1 MKEKIERFSKGD
13 FDYQLPFIYLSEGS
27 IDITVEAGKT
37 YEGSFSISNSAS
49 QTMRGILCSSH
60 RLLTFKEAKF
70 VGSVNNIQYQF
81 DGSNLKAGETITGII
96 SIITDCG
103 EQALDFNV
111 LIEAPYFMSALG
123 KIKDLFQFAN
133 LARMDW
139 SEAKKIFRSEDFE
152 GVFLQTEEKYQTI
165 YRNLCKSISTSQALE
180 EFLIAIHKKSK
191 VELNIDKVKLEYQ
204 LFQDSLMD
212 KLTLTKNQWGY
223 VEIKVSTDAEFIQF
237 EQKFIW
243 GDFFLGNSY
252 PVSFVIDP
260 KKMRYGNNYGRIWI
274 KTIHETITVDIK
286 CTRRRELEEDEGLV
300 RLSYKS
306 FYKLG
311 RNYLNYK
318 LNNINHEKYI
328 GDSRRIIASMVEDPE
343 DFTKGL
349 LLTYIEIISGNIKKA
364 ELLLGEFTQKEVLL
378 KRSSILLYCGYLYLR
393 ALFYKDETIKD
404 EASET
409 IRGFYEKGYPDWR
422 LLWFLLNLDKH
433 YEGNRGLKLSQI
445 REQFEAGCY
454 SPVLYYEA
462 ALIYNEEPY
471 LLNEINSFETQV
483 LKFSIKN
490 SLLTLDVAMQY
501 TYLVNRKKHYNDMLY
516 KGLVMLYKQFPHREI
531 LSAICSA
538 LIKGI
543 KRSREYHPWYRLGVE
558 AQLPITELYEYFMYS
573 NDETDME
580 LLPQPVLL
588 YFIYNSNLN
597 EHKKAYL
604 YANIIENKDKIESIY
619 RSYFKK
625 MEVFAVKQ
633 LEAHNISHNLSVL
646 YHEFFSGEN
655 IDYNLAYSLPYV
667 MYRYEI
673 SCDNPNITSV
683 VVIHDEWE
691 GEESDQFVDGKAL
704 VDIYT
709 DHAKIFLVDSIGNRY
724 LKSMDY
730 SKVAL
735 MKPEDFETTCIEHS
749 DHLKLLLH
757 LFNKYQNYRIIN
769 EKSMGIRKRILSIDG
784 LPEAYY
790 YDCLEDLAQYY
801 YENYDDEKLEYYL
814 SLIDIHKARPEKRI
828 KLLEYMVKRGIYS
841 KVRDAIQTFGYEDIS
856 INLLVKY
863 CSGWLDNNGDN
874 KQEFMVDLCN
884 YLFSKHKYDDA
895 ILKYLV
901 RYYHG
906 STKEMFEIWK
916 AARKF
921 EVNTRKMEKR
931 LLVQMLFTEGY
942 VQGSFLIF
950 NEYYKN
956 ITSRLIVRAF
966 LSFYAYKYVIHGW
979 VINQELFPIMRRELN
994 YEKNDLCLIAWLKFN
1009 SNNKDLSESDRSFI
1023 EYQIHRL
1030 VKKGIILPFFTD
1042 YREKVKLP
1050 DLIMDKC
1057 FVEYKTDPR
1066 KQVFVHYR
1074 LLSNTSSEEFIT
1086 EKMPNV
1092 LMGVHL
1098 KEFVLFYNEILQ
1110 YYITEEYG
1118 DDVLVTESFQLHHDT
1133 SPTDGESRHN
1143 QINLMLMSKEMN
1155 DDTTLLD
1162 LMEQYVR
1169 TDYFIEQC
1177 FQPIDLS

>member
-1 MKEKIERFSKGD
+1 MKEKIERFLKGD

-604 YANIIENKDKIESIY
+604 YANIIVNKDKIEPIY

-801 YENYDDEKLEYYL
+801 YENYDD
-814 SLIDIHKARPEKRI
+814 
-828 KLLEYMVKRGIYS
+828 
-841 KVRDAIQTFGYEDIS
+841 
-856 INLLVKY
+856 
-863 CSGWLDNNGDN
+863 
-874 KQEFMVDLCN
+874 
-884 YLFSKHKYDDA
+884 
-895 ILKYLV
+895 
-901 RYYHG
+901 
-906 STKEMFEIWK
+906 
-916 AARKF
+916 
-921 EVNTRKMEKR
+921 
-931 LLVQMLFTEGY
+931 
-942 VQGSFLIF
+942 
-950 NEYYKN
+950 
-956 ITSRLIVRAF
+956 
-966 LSFYAYKYVIHGW
+966 
-979 VINQELFPIMRRELN
+979 
-994 YEKNDLCLIAWLKFN
+994 
-1009 SNNKDLSESDRSFI
+1009 
-1023 EYQIHRL
+1023 
-1030 VKKGIILPFFTD
+1030 
-1042 YREKVKLP
+1042 
-1050 DLIMDKC
+1050 
-1057 FVEYKTDPR
+1057 
-1066 KQVFVHYR
+1066 
-1074 LLSNTSSEEFIT
+1074 
-1086 EKMPNV
+1086 
-1092 LMGVHL
+1092 
-1098 KEFVLFYNEILQ
+1098 
-1110 YYITEEYG
+1110 
-1118 DDVLVTESFQLHHDT
+1118 
-1133 SPTDGESRHN
+1133 
-1143 QINLMLMSKEMN
+1143 
-1155 DDTTLLD
+1155 
-1162 LMEQYVR
+1162 
-1169 TDYFIEQC
+1169 
-1177 FQPIDLS
+1177 

>member
-27 IDITVEAGKT
+27 IDITVESGKT

-49 QTMRGILCSSH
+49 QNMRGILRSSH
-60 RLLTFKEAKF
+60 RLLTFKESKF
-70 VGSVNNIQYQF
+70 VSTVNNIQYQF
-81 DGSNLKAGETITGII
+81 DGSNLKAGETITGVI

-103 EQALDFNV
+103 EQTLDFNV
-111 LIEAPYFMSALG
+111 VIEAPYFMSPLG

-139 SEAKKIFRSEDFE
+139 SEAKKIFRSEGFE
-152 GVFLQTEEKYQTI
+152 GVFLKTEEKYQTI

-191 VELNIDKVKLEYQ
+191 VELNIDKVNLEYQ
-204 LFQDSLMD
+204 LFQDSMMD
-212 KLTLTKNQWGY
+212 KLILTKNQWGY

-243 GDFFLGNSY
+243 GDFFLGNTH

-274 KTIHETITVDIK
+274 KTIHETITVEIK
-286 CTRRRELEEDEGLV
+286 CTRLRELEEEESLV

-311 RNYLNYK
+311 RNYLDYK
-318 LNNINHEKYI
+318 FNNINHEKYI
-328 GDSRRIIASMVEDPE
+328 SDSRRLITSMVEDPE

-349 LLTYIEIISGNIKKA
+349 LLTYIEIISGSYKKA
-364 ELLLGEFTQKEVLL
+364 EALLEKFTQKEVLL
-378 KRSSILLYCGYLYLR
+378 KRSSVLLYCGYLYLR
-393 ALFYKDETIKD
+393 TLIYKDEIITD
-404 EASET
+404 EAGEI
-409 IRGFYEKGYPDWR
+409 IRAYYEKGYPDWR
-422 LLWFLLNLDKH
+422 LLWFLLNIDKH
-433 YEGNRGLKLSQI
+433 YKGNRSLKLTHI
-445 REQFEAGCY
+445 RDQFEAGCY
-454 SPVLYYEA
+454 SPILYYEA

-483 LKFSIKN
+483 LNFSIKN
-490 SLLTLDVAMQY
+490 SLATLDVAMQY
-501 TYLVNRKKHYNDMLY
+501 TYLVNRKKHYHDMLF
-516 KGLVMLYKQFPHREI
+516 KGLVMLYKQYPQIEI
-531 LSAICSA
+531 LSAICST

-543 KRSREYHPWYRLGVE
+543 KRSREYHRWYRMGVE
-558 AQLPITELYEYFMYS
+558 VQLPITELYEYFMYS

-597 EHKKAYL
+597 ERKKAYL
-604 YANIIENKDKIESIY
+604 YANIIINKDKIEPIY
-619 RSYFKK
+619 RSYMRK
-625 MEVFAVKQ
+625 MEVFAIKQ
-633 LEAHNISHNLSVL
+633 LEAHNINHNLSVL

-655 IDYNLAYSLPYV
+655 IDSNLGYSLPYV

-683 VVIHDEWE
+683 AVIHDEWDE
-691 GEESDQFVDGKAL
+691 EESAQFVDGKAL
-704 VDIYT
+704 IDIYT
-709 DHAKIFLVDSIGNRY
+709 DHAKIFLLDTIGNRY

-730 SKVAL
+730 RKVAL
-735 MKPEDFETTCIEHS
+735 MNPEYYESSCIEYS
-749 DHLKLLLH
+749 DHPKLLLH
-757 LFNKYQNYRIIN
+757 LFNRYQNYRIIS
-769 EKSMGIRKRILSIDG
+769 EKSVSVRMRILSLDG
-784 LPEAYY
+784 LHEPYY
-790 YDCLEDLAQYY
+790 YDCLEDLVQYY

-814 SLIDIHKARPEKRI
+814 RLIDIHKARPEKRI
-828 KLLEYMVKRGIYS
+828 KLLEYMVKRGLYS
-841 KVRDAIQTFGYEDIS
+841 KIRDAITTFGYEDIS

-863 CSGWLDNNGDN
+863 CSSWLDNNGDN
-874 KQEFMVDLCN
+874 KQEFMLDLCN
-884 YLFSKHKYDDA
+884 YVFSKHKYDDA
-895 ILKYLV
+895 ILKYLI

-921 EVNTRKMEKR
+921 EINTRKMEKR

-950 NEYYKN
+950 SEYYKN
-956 ITSRLIVRAF
+956 VTSRLIVRAF

-979 VINQELFPIMRRELN
+979 VINKELFPIMRRELN
-994 YEKNDLCLIAWLKFN
+994 YEENDLCLIAWLKYN
-1009 SNNKDLSESDRSFI
+1009 SNNNALSENDKSFI
-1023 EYQIHRL
+1023 EYQIYRL
-1030 VKKGIILPFFTD
+1030 VKKGIILSFFAD
-1042 YREKVKLP
+1042 YSERIKLP
-1050 DLIMDKC
+1050 EQIVDKS

-1086 EKMPNV
+1086 EKMPNM
-1092 LMGVHL
+1092 LMGIHL
-1098 KEFVLFYNEILQ
+1098 KEFVLFYHEILQ

-1118 DDVLVTESFQLHHDT
+1118 DDVLVTESLQLHHDA
-1133 SPTDGESRHN
+1133 SPTESESRYN
-1143 QINLMLMSKEMN
+1143 QINLMLMTKEMN
-1155 DDTTLLD
+1155 DDVTLLE

-1169 TDYFIEQC
+1169 TDYLIEQC
-1177 FQPIDLS
+1177 FQPIDIS